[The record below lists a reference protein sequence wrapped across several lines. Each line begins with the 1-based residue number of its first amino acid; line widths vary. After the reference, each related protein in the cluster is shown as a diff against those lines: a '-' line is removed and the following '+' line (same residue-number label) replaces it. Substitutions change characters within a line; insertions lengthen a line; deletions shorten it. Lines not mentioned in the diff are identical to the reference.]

1 MSKGCIQR
9 LDQEV
14 INKIAAGEV
23 VQRPGAALKEMMEN
37 SIDAH
42 ATSISVTIAK
52 GGMKFMQIQD
62 NGDGILKE
70 DLPLLCERYT
80 TSKLRK
86 LDDLNTIQTFG
97 FRGEAL
103 ASISTVSHV
112 LVVTKREGDVCG
124 WKARYNGNE
133 LIDGKIE
140 PTAST
145 KGTSITVEDL
155 FYNIPMRQRIYN
167 QSVGEETKT
176 ILHLM
181 QVFSMYYS
189 SRNVSFCLK
198 ETPNKTLFKSS
209 PTSSEIDSI
218 VNILG
223 SSLRSSL
230 QSFDIPLEEG
240 VECPFSGHVIL
251 SARVPTGIH
260 PSLSFVLFVNG
271 RHIHNSR
278 IKQSITHTLEHY
290 YYCSD
295 TNSKSR

>member
-1 MSKGCIQR
+1 M
-9 LDQEV
+9 
-14 INKIAAGEV
+14 
-23 VQRPGAALKEMMEN
+23 
-37 SIDAH
+37 
-42 ATSISVTIAK
+42 
-52 GGMKFMQIQD
+52 
-62 NGDGILKE
+62 
-70 DLPLLCERYT
+70 LCERYT

-86 LDDLNTIQTFG
+86 LDDLTTIQTFG

-124 WKARYNGNE
+124 WKCPFDAVLTYRARYNGNE

-198 ETPNKTLFKSS
+198 EVYL
-209 PTSSEIDSI
+209 
-218 VNILG
+218 
-223 SSLRSSL
+223 
-230 QSFDIPLEEG
+230 
-240 VECPFSGHVIL
+240 
-251 SARVPTGIH
+251 
-260 PSLSFVLFVNG
+260 
-271 RHIHNSR
+271 
-278 IKQSITHTLEHY
+278 
-290 YYCSD
+290 
-295 TNSKSR
+295 